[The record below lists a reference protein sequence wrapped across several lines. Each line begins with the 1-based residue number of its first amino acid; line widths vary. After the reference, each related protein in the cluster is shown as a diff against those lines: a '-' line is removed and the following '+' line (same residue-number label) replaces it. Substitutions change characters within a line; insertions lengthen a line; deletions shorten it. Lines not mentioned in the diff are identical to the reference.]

1 MSIQASAPTL
11 SSLNVGDVVLTHSTT
26 VERVDLVKY
35 AGASG
40 DFNPIHWNPRFA
52 VEVGL
57 PDTIM
62 HGMLTMGR
70 AIAPVGVW
78 AGDPGAV
85 LSYGVRFTRPVVVPE
100 PGSATVEIS
109 GKVGAV
115 DPQAGTARIDLT
127 VTADGVGV
135 LGKARAVVRLPE

>member
-1 MSIQASAPTL
+1 MSAPTL
-11 SSLNVGDVVLTHSTT
+11 SSLSVGDVVFTHATT

-57 PDTIM
+57 PDTIV

-70 AIAPVGVW
+70 AVAPVCVW

-85 LSYGVRFTRPVVVPE
+85 VSYGVRFTKPVVVPD
-100 PGSATVEIS
+100 PGSATVEVS
-109 GKVGAV
+109 GKVGAI
-115 DPQAGTARIDLT
+115 DSDAGTVRLDLT
-127 VTADGVGV
+127 ATVDGVGV
-135 LGKARAVVRLPE
+135 LGKARAVVRLAQ